1 MIGILGGT
9 GPEGRGLALRLA
21 LAGEEVALGS
31 RDAARAQE
39 MAQRVETRGGS
50 IKVTGGEN
58 GDVASRS
65 DTVFVPVPYEG
76 QAALLSPLAS
86 VLAGK
91 VVVSTVAPTS
101 FEGGVI
107 TAVPVPEGSAAEQA
121 QHLLPDSRVVAA
133 FQNVSAVDLWVPDRV
148 IEGDVVACSDHP
160 EAKREIMALAER
172 IHSLRGVDGGGLVNA
187 RYVEEVTVLLLNI
200 NRIYKAHTMIRIV
213 GL

>member
-65 DTVFVPVPYEG
+65 DTVFVTVPYEG

-172 IHSLRGVDGGGLVNA
+172 IHSLRGVDGGGLANA